1 MSNLPNVTWSRHHDD
16 VGEKCID
23 EGHDGHGGG
32 GDDHESQKPNTFRIA
47 AFYAQKV
54 SAQSAGIHFSRHIK
68 KNA

>member
-32 GDDHESQKPNTFRIA
+32 GDDHESQKPKTFRIA
-47 AFYAQKV
+47 AFYA
-54 SAQSAGIHFSRHIK
+54 
-68 KNA
+68 